1 MKRIS
6 RICLFALCILMGA
19 RFFMVPSAH
28 ATQTEAG
35 VVHIIPVEGTIDNGN
50 WMFIQR
56 AYNEAIAANARALI
70 FEVNTYGGFVDPA
83 ISIKDLILHSP
94 VPTYTFVNTRA
105 LSAGALIALAGE
117 HLIMASGATMGA
129 AEAQILGER
138 ADEKTMSMWVAQ
150 LSGTAEIR
158 GRDGEVAAA
167 MADIYTVI
175 EGVSTEGELL
185 TLTPLEAVDL
195 GMADYI
201 FDSYFELMNHF
212 DLGNLFEVHSR
223 TTQEYIIG
231 FLSNP
236 FVSALLL
243 IIGIAGLAIEIFTA
257 GSFGVFGVAG
267 VLGFVLFFI
276 GNFMAGNLGAGAI
289 LLFGAGI
296 MLIAVEIFVTPGFG
310 VVGIGGIL
318 AVLASVIMAAPT
330 PSQGMSMLAISLVVS
345 IIIII
350 ITLKN
355 RKTRKIWDK
364 LALSHTEKGY
374 TSDEGKFYEFDG
386 KEGKAITILRPAG
399 TAEIDGRRV
408 DVVTSGEFIQAGSDV
423 KVILVEGARVVVAA
437 KNPSRE

>member
-1 MKRIS
+1 MKRVS
-6 RICLFALCILMGA
+6 RICLFVLCIFMGA
-19 RFFMVPSAH
+19 RLLVMPVTYASQA
-28 ATQTEAG
+28 ENG
-35 VVHIIPVEGTIDNGN
+35 IVHVIPVESTVNNGN
-50 WMFIQR
+50 WMFVQR
-56 AYNEAIAANARALI
+56 AYNEALAANAKAII
-70 FEVNTYGGFVDPA
+70 FEVNTYGGFVDSA
-83 ISIKDLILHSP
+83 INIKDLILHSP

-150 LSGTAEIR
+150 LYGTAEIR
-158 GRDGEVAAA
+158 GRDGEIAAA
-167 MADIYTVI
+167 MADIYTII

-185 TLTPLEAVDL
+185 TLTPLDAVEL

-201 FDSYFELMNHF
+201 FDTYIELMNHF
-212 DLGNLFEVHSR
+212 GLGSQFEVHTR
-223 TTQEYIIG
+223 TTQEHIIG

-236 FVSALLL
+236 FVSGLLL

-318 AVLASVIMAAPT
+318 AVLASVIMAAPS
-330 PSQGMSMLAISLVVS
+330 PSQGISMLAISLVVS
-345 IIIII
+345 VIIII

-408 DVVTSGEFIQAGSDV
+408 DVVTSGEFIQAGTV
-423 KVILVEGARVVVAA
+423 IKVILVEGARVVVAE
-437 KNPSRE
+437 KK